1 VSDQNNNL
9 TPLSK
14 EKAFLILAGM
24 VGVLAFIVYGLYPD
38 AKEVPT
44 IPDGGQGNKIQTY
57 DQLLGLGQD
66 INGNGQPA
74 WREIVFGGASTST
87 DNSTTSNLTIG
98 LARDVM
104 TLGVLSNKDSTI
116 NTDTYMSA
124 MIDTAAQNIT
134 IKDVGQINIS
144 ADTSRS
150 ALKLYGNDAALVFGA
165 FFGNEQKELKDLQAY
180 MNNNNTKS
188 LDPIKTLQKSVFNL
202 CEQFKKVS
210 APKNIAALHRNTLE
224 QCYYYSD
231 VLTAFVGVTNDPTSA
246 LVAVGQYQQMT
257 NMQIELLDKMR
268 EFFNTANVI
277 FGPSDYGRIFNK
289 NI

>member
-1 VSDQNNNL
+1 MSDQNNNL

-87 DNSTTSNLTIG
+87 DNSTTSNLTVG

>member
-38 AKEVPT
+38 TKEVPT
-44 IPDGGQGNKIQTY
+44 IPNSGQGNKIQTY

-87 DNSTTSNLTIG
+87 DNSTTSNLTVG

-188 LDPIKTLQKSVFNL
+188 LDSIKTLQKSVFNL

-231 VLTAFVGVTNDPTSA
+231 ILAAFVGVTNDPTSA

-268 EFFNTANVI
+268 EFFNASNVI

>member
-1 VSDQNNNL
+1 
-9 TPLSK
+9 
-14 EKAFLILAGM
+14 M

>member
-1 VSDQNNNL
+1 MSDQNNNL

>member
-38 AKEVPT
+38 TKEVPT
-44 IPDGGQGNKIQTY
+44 IPNSGQGNKIQTY

-98 LARDVM
+98 LARDI
-104 TLGVLSNKDSTI
+104 TVLSSMLTKDQNMDPEI
-116 NTDTYMSA
+116 YVSA
-124 MIDTAAQNIT
+124 LADNAKSQLVM
-134 IKDVGQINIS
+134 KDVGQIQIS
-144 ADTSRS
+144 PDNSRS
-150 ALKLYGNDAALVFGA
+150 NLKEYGSNAGGTMVLMFA
-165 FFGNEQKELKDLQAY
+165 NQQKELDDAQTYLT
-180 MNNNNTKS
+180 NN
-188 LDPIKTLQKSVFNL
+188 DIKTLKSIEDLQKKIKNV
-202 CEQFKKVS
+202 CDAMMTYR
-210 APKNIAALHRNTLE
+210 APSTAASLHRELLE
-224 QCYYYSD
+224 KCYYYD
-231 VLTAFVGVTNDPTSA
+231 DILVALAETDTDPTKA
-246 LVAVGQYQQMT
+246 MMAVNLYYDMVAG
-257 NMQIELLDKMR
+257 NKELISKFKD
-268 EFFNTANVI
+268 FFDSKNII
-277 FGPSDYGRIFNK
+277 FGPNDYGRVFNK

>member
-1 VSDQNNNL
+1 MSDQNNNL

-268 EFFNTANVI
+268 VFFNTANVI